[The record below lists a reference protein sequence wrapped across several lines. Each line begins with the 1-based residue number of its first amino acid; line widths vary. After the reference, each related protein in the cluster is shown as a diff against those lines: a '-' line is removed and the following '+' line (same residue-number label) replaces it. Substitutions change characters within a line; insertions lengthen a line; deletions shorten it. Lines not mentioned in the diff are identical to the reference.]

1 MSGIVS
7 IVYEFPETLGLHH
20 QVLIIFLQ
28 RSLNKML
35 LFMKLDSHLYIY
47 YFENGLPIFAQKVW
61 VFLKSAMIFVQLNP
75 RNEIMHFVSHIL

>member
-7 IVYEFPETLGLHH
+7 IAYEFPETLGLHH

-35 LFMKLDSHLYIY
+35 LFMKLDSHLL
-47 YFENGLPIFAQKVW
+47 F
-61 VFLKSAMIFVQLNP
+61 
-75 RNEIMHFVSHIL
+75 

>member
-7 IVYEFPETLGLHH
+7 IAYEFPETLGLHH

-35 LFMKLDSHLYIY
+35 LFMKLDSHLYNIL
-47 YFENGLPIFAQKVW
+47 FRKWPTNFCSKGLG
-61 VFLKSAMIFVQLNP
+61 FLEKRDDLRPAES
-75 RNEIMHFVSHIL
+75 